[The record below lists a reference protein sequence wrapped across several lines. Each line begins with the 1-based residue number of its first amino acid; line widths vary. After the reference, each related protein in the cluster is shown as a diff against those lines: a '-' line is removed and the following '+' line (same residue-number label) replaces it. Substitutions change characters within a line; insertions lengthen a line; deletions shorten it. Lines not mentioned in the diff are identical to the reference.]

1 MSQLISTVT
10 MTNTWV
16 WNESMTWINLENWT
30 PASATWTVSTLMAL
44 YLIYQLLLPVLQSY
58 SSEMLQILII
68 IMFQIQFL
76 PYIILQY
83 ICPFP
88 MTTILYVHPI
98 FRIPVFIMGISA
110 GLLTLRGEEYLH
122 NKTGYV
128 HFLFPWKIS
137 NKSEEITLP
146 LLEKACTKSKTESTT
161 NSSLSRGQITDLS
174 SIIIC
179 LAIIYEAIRT
189 ILELNIPTIQE
200 LSQVTFSHIQ
210 LLVILGLTKDEEQS
224 WLAKLCRTHVCQF
237 LGKISMAIFMLHETI
252 MAFLLYNTSL
262 KQEYVSTVI
271 FGTLITLLL
280 AVIITFLIE
289 TPIYNFVSRII
300 KI

>member
-10 MTNTWV
+10 MTNIWV
-16 WNESMTWINLENWT
+16 GNESMTWINLENWT
-30 PASATWTVSTLMAL
+30 PASPTWTVSTLMAL
-44 YLIYQLLLPVLQSY
+44 YLIYPFILPVLQTY
-58 SSEMLQILII
+58 SSEMLEILII

-76 PYIILQY
+76 PYIFLQH

-88 MTTILYVHPI
+88 MATILYVHPL

-110 GLLTLRGEEYLH
+110 GLLTLRGEEYPH
-122 NKTGYV
+122 NKTGYL

-146 LLEKACTKSKTESTT
+146 LLENASTKTESTT
-161 NSSLSRGQITDLS
+161 KSSSLPWGQITDLS

-179 LAIIYEAIRT
+179 LAIIYEAVRT
-189 ILELNIPTIQE
+189 LLELNIPTIQE
-200 LSQVTFSHIQ
+200 SSQVTFSHIQ

-224 WLAKLCRTHVCQF
+224 MLAKLCKTHVCQF
-237 LGKISMAIFMLHETI
+237 LGKFSMAMFLFHEPVLS
-252 MAFLLYNTSL
+252 FLIYNTNL
-262 KQEYVSTVI
+262 KQEYISTVI

-280 AVIITFLIE
+280 AVIITYLIE